1 MDTSGAD
8 EKSIREHEARR
19 KKMKM
24 VDARNLSGGNSE
36 RFFVRKRATQI
47 QGEKLGRVEEFYCG
61 NSTNGP
67 QPGKEAE
74 SVPGVTSTCVVK
86 TSLSE
91 LPTGLACGFVSRAP
105 SCTPL
110 FHMEQNPK
118 PTPCRLI
125 SPASNA
131 PSLFTPGDISAR
143 HIRPVE
149 LPLPLSTTDPPT
161 SPATYAHFNGTECF
175 VGKDTHNAQFKGN
188 DGDTDHDQFN
198 GNDGF
203 DGEGNFDG
211 DDNDGNDDDAAQYN
225 GSDASEVGGVC
236 VGIDSNNVRFHDKD
250 NLGDSVS
257 FKGNYDKNTHS
268 NGNDT
273 LNLNDK
279 LNVNDNFN
287 DKDSNDSQFNN
298 HDNLYDN
305 GIHNNHARFYG
316 RDNFGGSV
324 SLEGNDNKNTHSN
337 DNDNLNFNDNFN
349 FNFNDNF
356 DDKDRNHSQF
366 NDNDNV
372 YGNDTNSDRFPPPP
386 RGRKRRQTTLWASQ
400 TGETNTS
407 VSGSLVWLPDENSA
421 LKAPEHE

>member
-1 MDTSGAD
+1 
-8 EKSIREHEARR
+8 
-19 KKMKM
+19 M
-24 VDARNLSGGNSE
+24 VADARGSSEENSE
-36 RFFVRKRATQI
+36 EIFCAC
-47 QGEKLGRVEEFYCG
+47 QGLHRIEGNLGQVEEFYCG
-61 NSTNGP
+61 SSTYGP
-67 QPGKEAE
+67 QPCEEAE
-74 SVPGVTSTCVVK
+74 IAPGHTSTCAV
-86 TSLSE
+86 TTRLSE
-91 LPTGLACGFVSRAP
+91 LPTGLACGIVLRAL

-118 PTPCRLI
+118 PRPCRLI

-161 SPATYAHFNGTECF
+161 SPATYGHLN
-175 VGKDTHNAQFKGN
+175 
-188 DGDTDHDQFN
+188 
-198 GNDGF
+198 GF

-225 GSDASEVGGVC
+225 GSDDSEVGGVC
-236 VGIDSNNVRFHDKD
+236 VGIDSNNVRFHGKD
-250 NLGDSVS
+250 NFGDSVS

-305 GIHNNHARFYG
+305 GIHNNHARFYV

-324 SLEGNDNKNTHSN
+324 SLEGNDNKNTHCN

-386 RGRKRRQTTLWASQ
+386 PRGRKRRQTTLWASQ

-407 VSGSLVWLPDENSA
+407 VSGSLVWLPDENSV

>member
-1 MDTSGAD
+1 M
-8 EKSIREHEARR
+8 
-19 KKMKM
+19 
-24 VDARNLSGGNSE
+24 
-36 RFFVRKRATQI
+36 
-47 QGEKLGRVEEFYCG
+47 
-61 NSTNGP
+61 
-67 QPGKEAE
+67 
-74 SVPGVTSTCVVK
+74 
-86 TSLSE
+86 
-91 LPTGLACGFVSRAP
+91 
-105 SCTPL
+105 
-110 FHMEQNPK
+110 
-118 PTPCRLI
+118 
-125 SPASNA
+125 SNT
-131 PSLFTPGDISAR
+131 LLCHLPGDISAR

-161 SPATYAHFNGTECF
+161 SPATYGHLS
-175 VGKDTHNAQFKGN
+175 
-188 DGDTDHDQFN
+188 
-198 GNDGF
+198 GF

-225 GSDASEVGGVC
+225 GSDDSEVGGVC
-236 VGIDSNNVRFHDKD
+236 VGIDSNNVRFHGKDKF
-250 NLGDSVS
+250 GDSVS
-257 FKGNYDKNTHS
+257 FKGNYVKNTHS

-305 GIHNNHARFYG
+305 GIHSNNARFHVK
-316 RDNFGGSV
+316 DNFDDNV
-324 SLEGNDNKNTHSN
+324 SFEGNDNKNTYY
-337 DNDNLNFNDNFN
+337 NDNLNFNDNFN

-366 NDNDNV
+366 NVNDNV
-372 YGNDTNSDRFPPPP
+372 YGNDTNSDRFPPPPP

-407 VSGSLVWLPDENSA
+407 VSDSLVWLPDENSA